1 MSERRGL
8 WGHADFMRLW
18 SAQAISAFGAR
29 ITRTALP
36 IIAVKTLG
44 EPESLIAVLMTLQ
57 MAPQMLVALVS
68 GGFVDRS
75 RKRRILVAM
84 DLLRAGVVASLTIA
98 WALGLLGL
106 AHVILVGVLVAA
118 ASALFTITDVAYLPQ
133 LVGRKHVAEGNAK
146 LETTD
151 AVAEITGPASAGVL
165 IAAFGAPVAVA
176 INSVSYLWSAVML
189 GRIQNIEI
197 PAEAPD
203 ASSSTWQT
211 TKDLRIGMR
220 AVLGH
225 PQVRP
230 IVIALMVWAIA
241 GGFFAALYALLL
253 LRTLGLSESTF
264 GIIVAMGGVG
274 SLGGA
279 MLSRPLARAIGVG
292 RTIIL
297 ASAVSTLAGL
307 FMAGAAHVQSHAVVL
322 AFLGAHQLIADGFSV
337 AFLIHAVT
345 LRQTVLPKH
354 VLGRANAAVLVLT
367 TGALLVATI
376 AAGTLAQ
383 LTSIRLAMWV
393 GVFIGITVPF
403 FVWPLRHVRDIPQ
416 PDASSPGFST
426 GDGHL
431 AP

>member
-1 MSERRGL
+1 MPEHGPRDL

-18 SAQAISAFGAR
+18 SAQAISAFGSR

-44 EPESLIAVLMTLQ
+44 EPESLIGLLMTLQ
-57 MAPQMLVALVS
+57 QAPGVLVALVS

-75 RKRRILVAM
+75 HKRRIMVAM
-84 DLLRAGVVASLTIA
+84 DLVRAGVVASLSVA
-98 WALGLLGL
+98 WALGLLAL
-106 AHVILVGVLVAA
+106 PHVILVGVLVAA
-118 ASALFTITDVAYLPQ
+118 ASSLFTITDVAYLPH
-133 LVGRKHVAEGNAK
+133 LVGRHQVAEGNAK
-146 LETTD
+146 LETTE

-165 IAAFGAPVAVA
+165 IALLGAPIAVIVNTA
-176 INSVSYLWSAVML
+176 SYLWSAVML
-189 GRIQNIEI
+189 GRIQKIEI
-197 PAEAPD
+197 PLEDAPE

-211 TKDLRIGMR
+211 TKDLRTGMR

-230 IVIALMVWAIA
+230 IVLALMVWSIA
-241 GGFFAALYALLL
+241 GGFFAALYALLC
-253 LRTLGLSESTF
+253 LRTLGLSETAF
-264 GIIVAMGGVG
+264 GVIIAMGGVG

-297 ASAVSTLAGL
+297 ASAVSTLAGVL
-307 FMAGAAHVQSHAVVL
+307 MAGAAHVQSRTVVFG
-322 AFLGAHQLIADGFSV
+322 FLGAHQLIADGFAV
-337 AFLIHAVT
+337 AFFIHAVT
-345 LRQTVLPKH
+345 LRQTVLPKQ

-367 TGALLVATI
+367 TGSLVIATI
-376 AAGTLAQ
+376 IAGTLAQ

-393 GVFIGITVPF
+393 GVFIGLLVPV
-403 FVWPLRHVRDIPQ
+403 FVWPLRRVRDIPL

-426 GDGHL
+426 GST
-431 AP
+431 